1 MEEKVAVGQTHR
13 IVVDLRNTTHTEATI
28 RAMLR
33 ERPIENLREVVVRTR
48 EGLGQPFRSLTRTL
62 TAPGE

>member
-48 EGLGQPFRSLTRTL
+48 EGLGQPFRPLTRPL
-62 TAPGE
+62 TASGE